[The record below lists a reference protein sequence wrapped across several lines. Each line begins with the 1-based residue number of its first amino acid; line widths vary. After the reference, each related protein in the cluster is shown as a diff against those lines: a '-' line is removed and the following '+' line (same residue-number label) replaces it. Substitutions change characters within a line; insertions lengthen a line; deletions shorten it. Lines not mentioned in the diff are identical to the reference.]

1 MNVHQH
7 AWVSAVERM
16 QPRQQPFRAEGWQ
29 GSQAQGAYP
38 RLIGQC
44 LQGGAADAPQ
54 CLAEL
59 ALVQA
64 ADIGQ
69 LHLAPLAAEQGQ
81 AQLLLQ
87 GLHLAADRALGQ
99 RQFGGGTG
107 VAFMPGGGLESQQQ

>member
-1 MNVHQH
+1 MYVHQH
-7 AWVSAVERM
+7 ARVGAVEGV
-16 QPRQQPFRAEGWQ
+16 QPWQQPFRAEGGQ
-29 GSQAQGAYP
+29 GGQAQGAHP
-38 RLIGQC
+38 RLVGQC
-44 LQGGAADAPQ
+44 LQGGAANAPQ

-87 GLHLAADRALGQ
+87 RLHLAADRALGQ
-99 RQFGGGTG
+99 RQLGGGAG
-107 VAFMPGGGLESQQQ
+107 VAFMPGGSLESQ